1 MKDHTNDQQGQ
12 NLKLQAS
19 SRRIFISFLG
29 TSRYKRCLFQNPRRN
44 GEECET
50 PYIQEALIKFFFVGN
65 STSNDRILIFMTD
78 EARKKNWEDNE
89 TEGLRSRIGKL
100 GFANI
105 TETIKIPAGKNKEEL
120 WQIFNIIYSKLQE
133 SDRIILDITH
143 GFRYQP
149 MLMLILLN
157 YARFLK
163 NIEIERVYYGALEA
177 QDNNDIIEK
186 ITPVFDLTEF
196 VTLLHW
202 TSAVQEFTLNGN
214 ATEIANLLSK
224 EHDGKS
230 TGYIKNVSNYLI
242 LISSQISTCR
252 GLDIISAE
260 SFIELRKFLEN
271 KTISTQLPLPLNP
284 LLDKIIKKIEN
295 FKKNNDLNFLTAARW
310 CEKHNLIQQGITI
323 LLEGIVSFFAKRH
336 NLDPINQKERGIVS
350 DVLPNYY
357 KIEKYG
363 IVAQEAKK
371 STPNSFATGN
381 PQKAQEIFNDV
392 LFTKELSKY
401 YHKLSEARNDINH
414 AGIRRA
420 PSKALSISKQFS
432 QALSFFE
439 SFFAKQKE

>member
-177 QDNNDIIEK
+177 QDNNDIIE
-186 ITPVFDLTEF
+186 TFDLIGHTR
-196 VTLLHW
+196 
-202 TSAVQEFTLNGN
+202 
-214 ATEIANLLSK
+214 
-224 EHDGKS
+224 D
-230 TGYIKNVSNYLI
+230 YL
-242 LISSQISTCR
+242 
-252 GLDIISAE
+252 A
-260 SFIELRKFLEN
+260 F
-271 KTISTQLPLPLNP
+271 P
-284 LLDKIIKKIEN
+284 
-295 FKKNNDLNFLTAARW
+295 
-310 CEKHNLIQQGITI
+310 
-323 LLEGIVSFFAKRH
+323 
-336 NLDPINQKERGIVS
+336 
-350 DVLPNYY
+350 
-357 KIEKYG
+357 
-363 IVAQEAKK
+363 
-371 STPNSFATGN
+371 
-381 PQKAQEIFNDV
+381 
-392 LFTKELSKY
+392 
-401 YHKLSEARNDINH
+401 
-414 AGIRRA
+414 
-420 PSKALSISKQFS
+420 
-432 QALSFFE
+432 
-439 SFFAKQKE
+439 